1 MNVHAIAAEVAS
13 WPVTE
18 RMRLIEEIL
27 GGIVSAEE
35 CAFLDDSM
43 KRDLERRL
51 EEYRTT
57 PLVGSPWHEV
67 EARLRQGTS

>member
-1 MNVHAIAAEVAS
+1 MNVNTIAAEVAT

-18 RMRLIEEIL
+18 RMRLIEEIW
-27 GGIVSAEE
+27 GGIACAEE
-35 CAFLDDSM
+35 SAILDESL

-57 PLVGSPWHEV
+57 PHAGSPWHEV
-67 EARLRQGTS
+67 EARLRQGAS